1 MKRVRNA
8 AAAVLILTALTLTA
22 CGRAVSDK
30 TESRGKEDVLSAD
43 GTDYG
48 KIKSD
53 FTGMTPEIAKAYL
66 AVADE
71 LAEYLG
77 YAEAEASEGEYLHG
91 GFVRDWD
98 SDGTPEMCLLL
109 KTSPRESGS
118 PDGAPVYGWFPPTL
132 YLYSYRNGQ
141 AVRVGESDLY
151 FATAGR
157 EAVIA
162 ALPAGNG
169 LQYIRWDHTELT
181 DETFVD
187 SFELEDGTI
196 RQTDIPAAT
205 ASASETAATA
215 REFLAAPGAE
225 TMQPLLYNSSGE
237 ARIEGE
243 ANARALRA
251 ALASM
256 AS

>member
-1 MKRVRNA
+1 MKRVRNTV
-8 AAAVLILTALTLTA
+8 AAVLILTALTLTA
-22 CGRAVSDK
+22 CGRSVSEK
-30 TESRGKEDVLSAD
+30 AESSGKANVISAD
-43 GTDYG
+43 GADYG

-77 YAEAEASEGEYLHG
+77 YDEAEASEGEYLHG

-98 SDGTPEMCLLL
+98 SDGTPELCLLL
-109 KTSPRESGS
+109 KTSPRD
-118 PDGAPVYGWFPPTL
+118 PDSRDGTPIYGWFPPTL
-132 YLYSYRNGQ
+132 YLYSYQNGQ

-169 LQYIRWDHTELT
+169 LQYVRWDRTELIN
-181 DETFVD
+181 ETIVG
-187 SFELEDGTI
+187 SYELQNGTI
-196 RQTDIPAAT
+196 RQTELSPIAAG
-205 ASASETAATA
+205 ASETAETVG
-215 REFLAAPGAE
+215 EFLAAPGAE
-225 TMQPLLYNSSGE
+225 GMQPLLYNSSGE

-243 ANARALRA
+243 ANARELRA